1 MEAVSEVRTNGVPP
15 VVPAERTPSPIEQVW
30 DFLISVKL
38 AIFTLI
44 VLAIASIFGT
54 IVEQNQPPEK
64 YHQIYEDWAFALMN
78 RINLFDMYHSWWF
91 LALLVLF
98 TVNLSC
104 CTIDRFP
111 KMLKVVRNPR
121 TKLDENLE
129 KTLSLSDRWKKMGA
143 VSDWATKYS
152 RALSAAFA
160 KPKVTEEGGE
170 VHLYAETGVA
180 SRFGVYVTHL
190 SIAIIFIGAILG
202 NVLGFKGHVN
212 IPEGEAVTQVTVRGG
227 GRVQDLGFTVRC
239 NSFRVE
245 TYPSGQPK
253 AYISDLS
260 VLEGGR
266 EVLRKQDVVVND
278 PLQYKGIWFYQSSY
292 GQTGETT
299 ALLSVRRPDGSP
311 VGDLSLSPEEMAR
324 IPGYGTIRGVK
335 YSPDLR
341 GRGPALQVVV
351 EKPGKPA
358 AIFVLFQRQP
368 DQDRERKDTLVFSFG
383 GLTNPKMFTGLQVA
397 KDPGVNI
404 VWLGCALM
412 ILGITMAF
420 FLSHQ
425 RVWVRLA
432 QGPDGRVEVVLA
444 GTASRNRLAF
454 EKRFEKLQTGVKAAG
469 Q

>member
-1 MEAVSEVRTNGVPP
+1 METISEIRIKEAAP
-15 VVPAERTPSPIEQVW
+15 VTPAERTPPPIDQVW
-30 DFLISVKL
+30 NFFISVKL

-44 VLAIASIFGT
+44 ILAIASIFGT

-111 KMLKVVRNPR
+111 KMLRVVRNPR

-129 KTLSLSDRWKKMGA
+129 KTLSLSDRWKKKGPL
-143 VSDWATKYS
+143 SDWAAKYTWT
-152 RALSAAFA
+152 LSSSFA

-190 SIAIIFIGAILG
+190 SIIIIFIGAILG
-202 NVLGFKGHVN
+202 NVLGFKGYVN
-212 IPEGEAVTQVTVRGG
+212 IPEGEAVTQVPVRGG
-227 GRVQDLGFTVRC
+227 SRVQNLGFTVRC

-292 GQTGETT
+292 GQAGGTT
-299 ALLSVRRPDGSP
+299 ALVSVRRPDGSP
-311 VGDLSLSPEEMAR
+311 GKILSLAPNEP
-324 IPGYGTIRGVK
+324 IPIEGYGSIRGVN
-335 YSPDLR
+335 YDQNFQ

-358 AIFVLFQRQP
+358 DNFWLLQQLP
-368 DQDRERKDTLVFSFG
+368 DQDHQRKDALAFSFG
-383 GLTNPKMFTGLQVA
+383 GLNSKMFTGLQVA
-397 KDPGVNI
+397 RDPGVNV

-412 ILGITMAF
+412 VIGIIMAF

-432 QGPDGRVEVVLA
+432 QGKDGRVEVVLA
-444 GTASRNRLAF
+444 GSASRNRLAF
-454 EKRFEKLQTGVKAAG
+454 EKKFEKIQTGVKAVG
-469 Q
+469 

>member
-1 MEAVSEVRTNGVPP
+1 METISEVRIEEAAP
-15 VVPAERTPSPIEQVW
+15 VAPAKRSTSPIDQVW
-30 DFLISVKL
+30 NFFISVKL

-44 VLAIASIFGT
+44 ILAIASIFGT

-64 YHQIYEDWAFALMN
+64 YHQIYEDWAYNLMD

-98 TVNLSC
+98 TVNLTC

-121 TKLDENLE
+121 TKLDGNLE
-129 KTLSLSDRWKKMGA
+129 KTLSLSDRWKKKGTL
-143 VSDWATKYS
+143 SDWAAKS
-152 RALSAAFA
+152 SLALSASFA
-160 KPKVTEEGGE
+160 KPKITEEGGE

-190 SIAIIFIGAILG
+190 SIVIIFIGAILG
-202 NVLGFKGHVN
+202 NVLGFKSYVN
-212 IPEGEAVTQVTVRGG
+212 ITDGEEASHLDTRGG
-227 GRVQDLGFTVRC
+227 KEHINLPFSVR
-239 NSFRVE
+239 NNRFWLE
-245 TYPSGQPK
+245 TYPNGQPK
-253 AYISDLS
+253 KYASDLS
-260 VLEGGR
+260 VIESGR
-266 EVLRKQDVVVND
+266 EVLRKTITVND

-292 GQTGETT
+292 GQAGGTT
-299 ALLSVRRPDGSP
+299 ALVSVRRPDGSP
-311 VGDLSLSPEEMAR
+311 LGALSLAPNEPTP
-324 IPGYGTIRGVK
+324 IDGYGTVRGVN
-335 YSPDLR
+335 YDQNFQ

-358 AIFVLFQRQP
+358 ANFWLLQQLP
-368 DQDRERKDTLVFSFG
+368 DQDRQRNDALAFSFG
-383 GLTNPKMFTGLQVA
+383 GLNSKMFTGLQVA
-397 KDPGVNI
+397 KDPGVNV

-412 ILGITMAF
+412 VIGITMAF

-432 QGPDGRVEVVLA
+432 QGQDGRVEVVLA
-444 GTASRNRLAF
+444 GSASRNRLAF
-454 EKRFEKLQTGVKAAG
+454 EKKFEKILTCVKAVG

>member
-1 MEAVSEVRTNGVPP
+1 METISEVRIEEAAP
-15 VVPAERTPSPIEQVW
+15 VAPAKRTPSPIDQVW
-30 DFLISVKL
+30 NFFISVKL

-44 VLAIASIFGT
+44 ILAIASIFGT

-64 YHQIYEDWAFALMN
+64 YHQIYEDWAYNLMD

-98 TVNLSC
+98 TVNLTC

-121 TKLDENLE
+121 TKLDGNLE
-129 KTLSLSDRWKKMGA
+129 KTLSLSDRWKKKGTL
-143 VSDWATKYS
+143 SDWAAKYS
-152 RALSAAFA
+152 STLSATFA

-190 SIAIIFIGAILG
+190 SIVIIFIGAIVG
-202 NVLGFKGHVN
+202 NVVGFKSYVN
-212 IPEGEAVTQVTVRGG
+212 ITDGEEVSHLDTRGG
-227 GRVQDLGFTVRC
+227 KEHINLPFSVR
-239 NSFRVE
+239 NNRFWLE
-245 TYPSGQPK
+245 TYPNGQPK
-253 AYISDLS
+253 KYASDLS
-260 VLEGGR
+260 VIESGR
-266 EVLRKQDVVVND
+266 EVLRKTITVND

-292 GQTGETT
+292 GQAGGTT
-299 ALLSVRRPDGSP
+299 ALVSIRRSDGSREG
-311 VGDLSLSPEEMAR
+311 VLSLAPNEPVP
-324 IPGYGTIRGVK
+324 IDGYGTVRGVN
-335 YSPDLR
+335 YDQNFQ

-358 AIFVLFQRQP
+358 DNFWLLQQLP
-368 DQDRERKDTLVFSFG
+368 DQDRQRKDALVFSFG
-383 GLTNPKMFTGLQVA
+383 GLNSKMFTGLQVA

-412 ILGITMAF
+412 VIGITMAF

-432 QGPDGRVEVVLA
+432 QGQDGRVEVVLA
-444 GTASRNRLAF
+444 GSASRNRLAF
-454 EKRFEKLQTGVKAAG
+454 EKKFEKIQTGVKAVG

>member
-1 MEAVSEVRTNGVPP
+1 METVSEVRTKEVTP
-15 VVPAERTPSPIEQVW
+15 VAATGRTPSPSDLVW
-30 DFLISVKL
+30 NFFISVKL

-44 VLAIASIFGT
+44 ILAIASIFGT

-98 TVNLSC
+98 TMNLTC

-121 TKLDENLE
+121 TKLDGNLE
-129 KTLSLSDRWKKMGA
+129 KTLSLSDRWKKKGTL
-143 VSDWATKYS
+143 SDWAAKYS
-152 RALSAAFA
+152 SALSATFA

-170 VHLYAETGVA
+170 VHLYSETGVA
-180 SRFGVYVTHL
+180 SQFGVYVTHL
-190 SIAIIFIGAILG
+190 SIIVIFIGAILG
-202 NVLGFKGHVN
+202 NVLGFKGYVN
-212 IPEGEAVTQVTVRGG
+212 IPEEEAVSQVPVRGG
-227 GRVQDLGFTVRC
+227 SRTQDLGFTVRC
-239 NSFRVE
+239 NAFSLE

-253 AYISDLS
+253 AYKSDLS
-260 VLEGGR
+260 VIEGGR
-266 EVLRKQDVVVND
+266 EVLRKTIVVND

-292 GQTGETT
+292 GQAGGTT
-299 ALLSVRRPDGSP
+299 ALVSVRRTDGSP
-311 VGDLSLSPEEMAR
+311 LGALSLAPNEPTP
-324 IPGYGTIRGVK
+324 IDGYGTVRGVN
-335 YSPDLR
+335 YDQNFQ

-358 AIFVLFQRQP
+358 ENFWLPQQLP
-368 DQDRERKDTLVFSFG
+368 DQDRQRKDVLVFSFG
-383 GLTNPKMFTGLQVA
+383 GLDSKMFTGLQVA

-412 ILGITMAF
+412 VIGISMAF
-420 FLSHQ
+420 FLAHQ

-432 QGPDGRVEVVLA
+432 QGQDGRVEVALA
-444 GTASRNRLAF
+444 GSASRNRLAF
-454 EKRFEKLQTGVKAAG
+454 EKKFEKIQTSVKAVG

>member
-1 MEAVSEVRTNGVPP
+1 MD
-15 VVPAERTPSPIEQVW
+15 QVW
-30 DFLISVKL
+30 NFFISVKL

-44 VLAIASIFGT
+44 ILAIASIFGT

-78 RINLFDMYHSWWF
+78 RFNLFDMYHSWWF
-91 LALLVLF
+91 LLLLVLF
-98 TVNLSC
+98 TVNLTC

-121 TKLDENLE
+121 TKLDGSLE
-129 KTLSLSDRWKKMGA
+129 KTLSLSDRWKKKGTI
-143 VSDWATKYS
+143 SDWAAKYS
-152 RALSAAFA
+152 WALSAAFA

-190 SIAIIFIGAILG
+190 SIVIIFIGAILG
-202 NVLGFKGHVN
+202 NVLGFKGYVN
-212 IPEGEAVTQVTVRGG
+212 IPEGEAVTQVPVRGG
-227 GRVQDLGFTVRC
+227 SRVQDLGFTVRC

-260 VLEGGR
+260 ILEGGR
-266 EVLRKQDVVVND
+266 EVLRKKDVVVND

-292 GQTGETT
+292 GQAGGTT
-299 ALLSVRRPDGSP
+299 ALVSVRRPDGSP
-311 VGDLSLSPEEMAR
+311 VGAWSLAPNEP
-324 IPGYGTIRGVK
+324 IPIDGYGTVRGVN
-335 YSPDLR
+335 YDQNFQ

-358 AIFVLFQRQP
+358 DNFWLLQQLP
-368 DQDRERKDTLVFSFG
+368 NQDRQRNDALVFSFG
-383 GLTNPKMFTGLQVA
+383 GLDSKMFTGLQVA
-397 KDPGVNI
+397 RDPGVNV

-412 ILGITMAF
+412 VIGISMAF

-432 QGPDGRVEVVLA
+432 KGQDGRVEVVLA
-444 GTASRNRLAF
+444 GSASRNRLAF
-454 EKRFEKLQTGVKAAG
+454 EKKFAKIQTGVKAVG